1 MAKQMIRTVFM
12 ITSAINTK
20 FGVYSAQQR
29 LDQTLATIASVR
41 QHVPDARIFLL
52 EMAGL
57 PLAAEQAAALS
68 ANVDSL
74 LDFTGDPDVVGL
86 YNSTDNW
93 DVVKNV
99 TEVMCFSKALTRLY
113 RDTIKFENT
122 DRVFKLSG
130 RYQLNKEFDLSWYD
144 NYKTQHLITVG
155 ASRRSQF
162 PYATTLVERQYM
174 SRLWSWPT
182 KLTDEV
188 IDVYNRGLVYMSE
201 RLDQGGYVD
210 IEHMLYKFLDPAKL
224 IEKQIVGL
232 EGNIAPNGAAVRD

>member
-1 MAKQMIRTVFM
+1 MIRTVFM

-29 LDQTLATIASVR
+29 LEQTLATIAGVR
-41 QHVPDARIFLL
+41 QHVPDAKIFLL
-52 EMAGL
+52 EMAGI
-57 PLAAEQAAALS
+57 PLTAEHATTLS
-68 ANVDSL
+68 AQVDSL
-74 LDFTGDPDVVGL
+74 IDFTGDPDVVGL

-99 TEVMCFSKALTRLY
+99 TEVMCFSKALKRLY
-113 RDTIKFENT
+113 RDVIKFENT

-130 RYQLNKEFDLSWYD
+130 RYQLNKEFDIGWYD
-144 NYKTQHLITVG
+144 NYQRQHLIIMGV
-155 ASRRSQF
+155 SRSSQF

-188 IDVYNRGLVYMSE
+188 IDVYDRGLVYMGE
-201 RLDQGGYVD
+201 RLEQGGYVD
-210 IEHMLYKFLDPAKL
+210 IEHMLYKFLDPTKL

>member
-1 MAKQMIRTVFM
+1 MIRSVFM

-20 FGVYSAQQR
+20 FGVYSSEQR
-29 LDQTLATIASVR
+29 LEQTLATIASVR
-41 QHVPDARIFLL
+41 KHVPDARIFLL

-57 PLAAEQAAALS
+57 PLSAEQAATLGAQVES
-68 ANVDSL
+68 V

-99 TEVMCFSKALTRLY
+99 TEVMCFSKALKRLH
-113 RDTIKFENT
+113 RDAIKFENT

-130 RYQLNKEFDLSWYD
+130 RYLLNNQFDLGWYD
-144 NYKTQHLITVG
+144 NYRTQHLITVG
-155 ASRRSQF
+155 VSRGSQF

-188 IDVYNRGLVYMSE
+188 IDMYDRGLVYMGE
-201 RLDQGGYVD
+201 RLAQGGYVD
-210 IEHMLYKFLDPAKL
+210 IEHMLYKFLDPTKL
-224 IEKQIVGL
+224 IEKQILGL
-232 EGNIAPNGAAVRD
+232 EGNIAPNGAAVQD